1 MEFEYSILQ
10 DTETRRTYIV
20 ASKEYKKN
28 DVILFASRM
37 WHEAPENLAVT
48 FARTNDDGT
57 YDVNRRSGD
66 LWCVTRRSR
75 R

>member
-1 MEFEYSILQ
+1 MDFEYTILQ
-10 DTETRRTYIV
+10 NNETKRRYLV

-28 DVILFASRM
+28 DVILFAARI
-37 WHEAPENLAVT
+37 WHESPENLAVT
-48 FARTNDDGT
+48 FARKNDDGE
-57 YDVNRRSGD
+57 YDVERRSGD